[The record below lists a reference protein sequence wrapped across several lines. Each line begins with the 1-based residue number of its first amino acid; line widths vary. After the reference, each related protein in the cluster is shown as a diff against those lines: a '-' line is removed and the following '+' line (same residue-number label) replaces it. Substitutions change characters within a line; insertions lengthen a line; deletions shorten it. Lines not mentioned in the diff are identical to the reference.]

1 MILDRRVGKRETNDE
16 NYYWRLNNKVVNV
29 IVIVINGILF

>member
-1 MILDRRVGKRETNDE
+1 MVLDRGVERETNDE

-29 IVIVINGILF
+29 IVIVINGTLF